1 METTSISTAVASST
15 GTSGAAGA
23 KKLTDQ
29 FLTLLVAQLKNQ
41 DPTNPMDNQDFV
53 SELAQ
58 LQSLDQQQKLAETN
72 QGLLLQSSLATGSS
86 MIGKDVTGNAVV
98 AGEFVEV
105 SGMVESLKVENG
117 QVIFRVRASDGD
129 VVSMAS
135 DNLKTVSTAGLN
147 SESPTTI

>member
-1 METTSISTAVASST
+1 METTSINTAVASST

-23 KKLTDQ
+23 EELTDQ

-135 DNLKTVSTAGLN
+135 ENLKTVSTAGLN